1 MDVGGRTGLWGRIRD
16 GLRRTRQAMAAHLQ
30 DAFTRPV
37 DEAFFERLEE
47 ALLASDVGVEV
58 TGEVVEELR
67 RRVRAGLR
75 GPEEARGALREVLRG
90 FLPQPQPLQLE
101 PPPAVVLVVGVNG
114 SGKTTTAGKLACHL
128 TGLGKR
134 VVLAAADTF
143 RAAAIDQ
150 LEVWARRA
158 GAELVR
164 HREGSDPAAV
174 VHDAAQ
180 AAVARHADVLVADT
194 AGRLHTKV
202 NLMEELR
209 KVRRVL
215 ARQLPQSAWESLLV
229 LDATTGQNAL
239 QQARQFQDAAAATGV
254 VLTKLDSS
262 AKGGVVLAIGRQL
275 GLPVKLVGTGEGP
288 EDLEPFDPDSFVDA
302 LLPEA

>member
-1 MDVGGRTGLWGRIRD
+1 MDVAGRTGLWARIRD
-16 GLRRTRQAMAAHLQ
+16 GLRRTRQAIAAHLQ

-37 DEAFFERLEE
+37 DESFFERLEE

-67 RRVRAGLR
+67 RRVRDGLR
-75 GPEEARGALREVLRG
+75 RPEEVRGALREVLRS

-143 RAAAIDQ
+143 RAAAVDQ

-194 AGRLHTKV
+194 AGRLHTKT

-262 AKGGVVLAIGRQL
+262 AKGGVVLAIGRRL

-288 EDLEPFDPDSFVDA
+288 DDLEPFDPDSFVDA

>member
-1 MDVGGRTGLWGRIRD
+1 MDIAGRTGLRGRIRD
-16 GLRRTRQAMAAHLQ
+16 GLRRTRHVLAAYLQ
-30 DAFTRPV
+30 DAFARPP
-37 DEAFFERLEE
+37 DDAFFERVEE
-47 ALLASDVGVEV
+47 ALLVSDVGVEV

-75 GPEEARGALREVLRG
+75 RPEELRGALREVLRG
-90 FLPQPQPLQLE
+90 YLPDPAPLNLE

-128 TGLGKR
+128 SALGKH

-174 VHDAAQ
+174 VHDAAE
-180 AAVARHADVLVADT
+180 ATRARCADVLVADT
-194 AGRLHTKV
+194 AGRLHTKI

-215 ARQLPQSAWESLLV
+215 ARQLPDCRWESLLV
-229 LDATTGQNAL
+229 LDATTGQNGL
-239 QQARQFQDAAAATGV
+239 QQAWQFQEVAAATGV
-254 VLTKLDSS
+254 VLTKLDTS
-262 AKGGVVLAIGRQL
+262 AKGGVVLAIGRHL

-288 EDLEPFDPDSFVDA
+288 DDLESFDPDAFVDH
-302 LLPEA
+302 LLPEV

>member
-1 MDVGGRTGLWGRIRD
+1 VFLSRLDELLARPAD
-16 GLRRTRQAMAAHLQ
+16 P
-30 DAFTRPV
+30 AFYEELEV
-37 DEAFFERLEE
+37 LLLEADLGVATTELLLERLR
-47 ALLASDVGVEV
+47 S
-58 TGEVVEELR
+58 
-67 RRVRAGLR
+67 R
-75 GPEEARGALREVLRG
+75 GDRKTPEVLRDSLRSELVELLG
-90 FLPQPQPLQLE
+90 PPSSLRLD
-101 PPPAVVLVVGVNG
+101 PPPAVILALGVNG

-128 TGLGKR
+128 SARGKR

-164 HREGSDPAAV
+164 HREGADPAAV

-180 AAVARHADVLVADT
+180 ATLSRHADVLVADT
-194 AGRLHTKV
+194 AGRLHTKT
-202 NLMEELR
+202 NLMDELR
-209 KVRRVL
+209 KIRRVL
-215 ARQLPQSAWESLLV
+215 VRLLPDCPWESLLV

-239 QQARQFQDAAAATGV
+239 QQARQFREAAGATGV
-254 VLTKLDSS
+254 VLSKLDSS
-262 AKGGVVLAIGRQL
+262 AKGGVVLAIGHQL

-288 EDLEPFDPDSFVDA
+288 DDLEAFDPEAFVDA

>member
-1 MDVGGRTGLWGRIRD
+1 MDVAGRAGLWGRVRE
-16 GLRRTRQAMAAHLQ
+16 GLRRTRQALADHLR
-30 DAFTRPV
+30 DAFTRPP
-37 DEAFFERLEE
+37 DEGLFQQVEE

-58 TGEVVEELR
+58 TAEAVEELR

-75 GPEEARGALREVLRG
+75 RPEEVRAVLRQVLRS
-90 FLPQPQPLQLE
+90 FLPEPQPLQLE

-128 TGLGKR
+128 SARGKR

-158 GAELVR
+158 GADLVR
-164 HREGSDPAAV
+164 HREGADPAAV

-180 AAVARHADVLVADT
+180 ATLSRHADVLVADT
-194 AGRLHTKV
+194 AGRLHTKT
-202 NLMEELR
+202 NLMDELR
-209 KVRRVL
+209 KIRRVL
-215 ARQLPQSAWESLLV
+215 LRLLPDCPWESLLV

-239 QQARQFQDAAAATGV
+239 QQARQFREAAGATGV
-254 VLTKLDSS
+254 VLSKLDSS
-262 AKGGVVLAIGRQL
+262 AKGGVVLAIGHQL

-288 EDLEPFDPDSFVDA
+288 DDLEAFDPEAFVDA

>member
-1 MDVGGRTGLWGRIRD
+1 VDVGGRTGLWARIRD
-16 GLRRTRQAMAAHLQ
+16 GLRRTRQAIAAHLQ

-75 GPEEARGALREVLRG
+75 GPEEVRGALREVLRG

>member
-1 MDVGGRTGLWGRIRD
+1 VDVAGRAGLWGRIRE
-16 GLRRTRQAMAAHLQ
+16 GLRRTRQAIADHLQ
-30 DAFTRPV
+30 DAFTRPP
-37 DEAFFERLEE
+37 DEGFFQQVEE

-58 TGEVVEELR
+58 TAEAVEELR

-75 GPEEARGALREVLRG
+75 RPEEVRAALRQVLRS
-90 FLPQPQPLQLE
+90 FLPEPQPLQLE

-128 TGLGKR
+128 SARGKR

-164 HREGSDPAAV
+164 HREGADPAAV

-180 AAVARHADVLVADT
+180 ATLSRHADVLVADT
-194 AGRLHTKV
+194 AGRLHTKT
-202 NLMEELR
+202 NLMDELR
-209 KVRRVL
+209 KIRRVL
-215 ARQLPQSAWESLLV
+215 VRLLPDCPWESLLV

-239 QQARQFQDAAAATGV
+239 QQARQFREAAGATGV
-254 VLTKLDSS
+254 VLSKLDSS
-262 AKGGVVLAIGRQL
+262 AKGGVVLAIGHQL

-288 EDLEPFDPDSFVDA
+288 DDLEAFDPEAFVDA